1 MRDLTDESLTDQLSR
16 ERLLDMEARL
26 AHVRRQAFAVLA
38 LALIAAGPWIGFQ
51 FLVPL
56 FIAGVGFAIADRRVR
71 RSPRPERWAAAGW
84 ALAPLIIAVCAA
96 VTGAAESP
104 ALMWLALPVT
114 TLGARFEPRGVRLG
128 VAWTIALLL
137 AVTVGLDSA
146 TVLEHPE
153 DLIFPFA
160 LIISMAILGGAA
172 LKSEREHRRVA
183 VIDPLTGLLNRSAFA
198 QRLGELQHQ
207 IDQGAE
213 SSLGFLMADIDHFK
227 RINDEHGHP
236 VGDAV
241 LRDVAYAMRSELR
254 AFDLDLPPRRRGV
267 RDPAAG
273 RRLREDARDRR
284 APARRGRRL
293 QHRRRLGDH
302 ELRRGRHQRQRRA
315 PGAALRGGRRGA
327 VRGEARGP
335 QSRRGRSPRSRVERR
350 YEFVSRPP
358 S

>member
-1 MRDLTDESLTDQLSR
+1 MRDLTEESLTDQLSR

-26 AHVRRQAFAVLA
+26 GPVRRRAFAVLA
-38 LALIAAGPWIGFQ
+38 LALIASGPWLGFE
-51 FLVPL
+51 FLIPL
-56 FIAGVGFAIADRRVR
+56 FVALACFAVADRRMR
-71 RSPRPERWAAAGW
+71 RSPRPQIWVAVAW

-96 VTGAAESP
+96 LTGAAASP

-128 VAWTIALLL
+128 VAYTIALLL

-153 DLIFPFA
+153 ELIFPFA

-172 LKSEREHRRVA
+172 LQSEREHRRIS

-213 SSLGFLMADIDHFK
+213 SSLGFLMADVDHFK

-254 AFDLDLPPRRRGV
+254 AFDLVYRLGGEEFAILLPGADAAKTREIAERLRAAVAASSTGGISVTMSFGAGAISGSDV
-267 RDPAAG
+267 RLAQLYAEADAALYHAKRAG
-273 RRLREDARDRR
+273 RNRV
-284 APARRGRRL
+284 
-293 QHRRRLGDH
+293 
-302 ELRRGRHQRQRRA
+302 
-315 PGAALRGGRRGA
+315 GA
-327 VRGEARGP
+327 V
-335 QSRRGRSPRSRVERR
+335 
-350 YEFVSRPP
+350 P
-358 S
+358 SFAG